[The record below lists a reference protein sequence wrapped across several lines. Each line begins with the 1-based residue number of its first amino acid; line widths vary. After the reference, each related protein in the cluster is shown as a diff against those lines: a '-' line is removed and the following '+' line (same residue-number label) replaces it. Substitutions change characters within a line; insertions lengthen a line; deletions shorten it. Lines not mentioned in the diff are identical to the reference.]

1 MRILATALANPRP
14 KTASSTLD
22 LQLGLPLGSVE
33 RGGGVK
39 FRYLADKH
47 TLQSELAA
55 EALSNA
61 AARASIRLDSLDLIL
76 SASALPEQALPNTAS
91 AILRQLDLPGASA
104 FDINSSC
111 LSFLTAM
118 RVAGNF
124 LQTRTYHRIG
134 IVACDLASR
143 GLDWSTPEASYIF
156 GDGAAAVILEAGG
169 GGAIEAF
176 SQRTYPE
183 GFGHCQIKAGGSRLS
198 DSATLSDMKFSM
210 DGRGVFKLAA
220 KVLPEVVE
228 DTLTKAELGLTD
240 IQVFVPHQASHL
252 GLQHM
257 VKRLGLP
264 QGKTID
270 IYADNGN
277 QVGASLPTALNDA
290 FERGLL
296 VKDSRAML
304 LGTAAGLTAG
314 CMVVRV

>member
-1 MRILATALANPRP
+1 
-14 KTASSTLD
+14 
-22 LQLGLPLGSVE
+22 
-33 RGGGVK
+33 
-39 FRYLADKH
+39 
-47 TLQSELAA
+47 
-55 EALSNA
+55 
-61 AARASIRLDSLDLIL
+61 
-76 SASALPEQALPNTAS
+76 
-91 AILRQLDLPGASA
+91 
-104 FDINSSC
+104 
-111 LSFLTAM
+111 M

-143 GLDWSTPEASYIF
+143 GLDWSTAEASYIF

-228 DTLTKAELGLTD
+228 DTLTKAELGLDD
-240 IQVFVPHQASHL
+240 IEVFVPHQASHL

-270 IYADNGN
+270 IYANNGN
-277 QVGASLPTALNDA
+277 QVAASLPTALNDA

-296 VKDSRAML
+296 VKDSRVML